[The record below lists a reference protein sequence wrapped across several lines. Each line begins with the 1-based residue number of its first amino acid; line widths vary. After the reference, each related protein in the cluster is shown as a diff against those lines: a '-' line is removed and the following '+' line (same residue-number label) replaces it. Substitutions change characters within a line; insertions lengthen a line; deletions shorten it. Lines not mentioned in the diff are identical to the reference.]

1 MPKAAIKTADIAPA
15 AVGRIAVRPIA
26 GALGA
31 EIAGI
36 DLAAPLGGGDWDML
50 RDALSR
56 YGVIFFRDQA
66 LTPSQHVAFA
76 RGFGPI
82 VVNRFFQ
89 PVDGHAEIAEV
100 RKEPHHKDNIG
111 GGWHTDHS
119 YDAVPALGSVL
130 LARAVPTVGG
140 DTLFADLA
148 LAYDT
153 LSDGLKATL
162 AGLRARHSS
171 RHVFGVGGRV
181 QQSDL
186 ADRIGNSEIACQDAV
201 HPVVIRHPDSGRQ
214 VLYVNPGFTL
224 GFEGWTDAE
233 SRSLLGDLYR
243 HAARPEF
250 TCRFRWA
257 VGSIAVWDN
266 RRTWHL
272 ALNDYPGE
280 RRLMHRVTI
289 EGVPLAA

>member
-1 MPKAAIKTADIAPA
+1 VPET
-15 AVGRIAVRPIA
+15 AVRAAAADGIA
-26 GALGA
+26 IRPVEGALGA
-31 EIAGI
+31 EIHGV
-36 DLAAPLGGGDWDML
+36 DLAAPLDTTGWDVV
-50 RDALSR
+50 RQALAR

-66 LTPSQHVAFA
+66 LTPAQHVAFA

-89 PVDGHAEIAEV
+89 PVEGHQEIAEV
-100 RKEPHHKDNIG
+100 RKEPHHRDNIG

-119 YDAVPALGSVL
+119 YDAAPALGSVL
-130 LARAVPTVGG
+130 LAREVPTIGG

-148 LAYDT
+148 LAYDR
-153 LSDGLKATL
+153 LSSGLKATL
-162 AGLRARHSS
+162 ATLRARHSS

-181 QQSDL
+181 EQLDL
-186 ADRIGNSEIACQDAV
+186 ADRIGNPEAASQDAV
-201 HPVVIRHPDSGRQ
+201 HPVVIRHPDSGRA

-233 SRSLLGDLYR
+233 SQGLLGDLYH
-243 HAARPEF
+243 HASQPEF

-257 VGSIAVWDN
+257 TGSIAVWDN